1 MDFRTI
7 RRCIL
12 AQVRA
17 HGLEKTIC
25 PSEVAKELGGA
36 EWRSLMPAV
45 RAVGFDLVKTGE
57 IQVTQRGQVV
67 DPAHVKGAIRF
78 RVTQKGL
85 GNQ

>member
-17 HGLEKTIC
+17 RGLEKTIC

-67 DPAHVKGAIRF
+67 DPANVKGALRF
-78 RVTQKGL
+78 RVTRKGL